1 MSDKVAL
8 ITGVGPGTGAS
19 LARRFSK
26 GGYKVAMLARDESR
40 LNSLEKEL
48 PDSKGYSCELRD
60 PDQLNETIDKVLNDF
75 GSPDSFI
82 HNAVR
87 GVRGNFLEFSAADLQ
102 SNFDTNV
109 ISLLSIAQK
118 ISPKMIDKG
127 KGSILVTGNTSAHR
141 GKANFGGTASTK
153 AAQKILTESIARYLN
168 PLGIHVAYITI
179 DAAIDLEWTRKAWP
193 DKPDDFFI
201 QPDDIANEAWHI
213 AHQSKSAWTFD
224 HWLRPYGEHW

>member
-26 GGYKVAMLARDESR
+26 GGYKLAMHARDVSR

-75 GSPDSFI
+75 GCPDSFI

-87 GVRGNFLEFSAADLQ
+87 L
-102 SNFDTNV
+102 
-109 ISLLSIAQK
+109 SL
-118 ISPKMIDKG
+118 
-127 KGSILVTGNTSAHR
+127 
-141 GKANFGGTASTK
+141 
-153 AAQKILTESIARYLN
+153 
-168 PLGIHVAYITI
+168 IHI
-179 DAAIDLEWTRKAWP
+179 
-193 DKPDDFFI
+193 
-201 QPDDIANEAWHI
+201 
-213 AHQSKSAWTFD
+213 
-224 HWLRPYGEHW
+224 